1 MSTVEKMRDHI
12 RRVLQLRVTSN
23 LASNGNN
30 NNNSTHATKRNSL
43 LLESGSMDQQSF
55 NNIKRSG
62 SAEHAV
68 QAAKDMETAFGQY
81 LRRSA
86 DVFDLSKNYEVGGIF
101 NTGFF

>member
-1 MSTVEKMRDHI
+1 M
-12 RRVLQLRVTSN
+12 
-23 LASNGNN
+23 
-30 NNNSTHATKRNSL
+30 HATKRNSL
-43 LLESGSMDQQSF
+43 LLESMDQTF

-86 DVFDLSKNYEVGGIF
+86 DVFDLSKNYEVGGISKLYK
-101 NTGFF
+101 TE

>member
-1 MSTVEKMRDHI
+1 
-12 RRVLQLRVTSN
+12 
-23 LASNGNN
+23 
-30 NNNSTHATKRNSL
+30 
-43 LLESGSMDQQSF
+43 MDQQSF

-86 DVFDLSKNYEVGGIF
+86 DVFDLSKNYEVGGISQ
-101 NTGFF
+101 GFFLHFRKNSRRKKPKFFGLRPKTQG

>member
-12 RRVLQLRVTSN
+12 RRVLQLRVTSS
-23 LASNGNN
+23 LASNGN

-86 DVFDLSKNYEVGGIF
+86 DVFDLSKNYEVGGISKLY
-101 NTGFF
+101 